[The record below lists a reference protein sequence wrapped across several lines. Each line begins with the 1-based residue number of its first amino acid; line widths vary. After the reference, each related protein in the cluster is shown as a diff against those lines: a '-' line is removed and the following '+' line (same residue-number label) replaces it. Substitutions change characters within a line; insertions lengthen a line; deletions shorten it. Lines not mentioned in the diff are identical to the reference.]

1 LRQWFNGAIQEPKK
15 EEGLVDSTIVR
26 TAPVSEAPIDAPG
39 YRVIE
44 GLGYTSSHAT
54 WRARRDRDGIPVV
67 LKLPR
72 APQPTPLEVA
82 RLHHEVEISQTLPAH
97 AVVRALGVE
106 RWDDTRHAL
115 VLEDVGGES
124 LASKITSH
132 MPLRSVL
139 RLGCALAEALAAV
152 HAAGVIHK
160 DIKPAN
166 VIVVDGQQVRL
177 TDFGF
182 AVRIAR
188 ESARELAPKELEGTL
203 AYMAP
208 EQTGRMNRPIDRRSD
223 LYALGTTLYELATG
237 LLPFRSQDPLE
248 LVHQHI
254 ALLPASPREHRPEL
268 PRVIADLILKLMA
281 KDAEARYQSA
291 VGVLAD
297 LRRCLETLD
306 GDTVPPFEIGQHDAN
321 DEFRIP
327 QSLIGRA
334 GEVAE
339 LDDALS
345 RSCAGAVQLVVVEG
359 PSGIGKSVLVGEIA
373 RLASAARALHVH
385 GKFEQFRRDLP
396 YSAIIQAFGQVA
408 RRLLTE
414 PDERLMAWREK
425 LGAALAPNGQVLL
438 DLVPDMAPV
447 LGPQPPVLALG
458 LSEARTRF
466 TLVLRGFV
474 RALASAEHPLVLFI
488 DDLQWADGA
497 SLALLQTL
505 LTDPEMTHLLVVVA
519 MRDADVGPSHPFR
532 LFLEDLAQAPGAPP
546 VRLVLGPLDRPAV
559 ARLLAEATR
568 ARVEAVAPLAELVT
582 AKTGGNPFFVGEFLR
597 ELNRDG
603 LLRFEA
609 QQREFQWE
617 LEAVRQRHTT
627 DNVVDLVIERVAK
640 LPAATREALEFA
652 AVVGHSFN
660 LSTLAQVAG
669 RSTQQVR
676 ADLAA
681 ALEND
686 VLVPVGDDYKY
697 TALAGDSQRA
707 GQILYAFLHDRVQ
720 QAVYG
725 AIPID
730 RRPGAHHRVG
740 RLLLALPPAQVTERL
755 FDIAAHFEVAGRE
768 VRDMDERAAIAS
780 LFLRA
785 SQKANGSMAWDAARR
800 FAEAGRGLL
809 GPDGWEA
816 GDTMHA
822 LSFEALKATFLLADR
837 AGLEAIHDEI
847 VQHAR
852 SELERA
858 GATAVKIQLLVS
870 AMAYGEALDVA
881 VPLLAT
887 LGVRLPRKGRQPQV
901 VAGLL
906 RTKWDLRG
914 RPVAGLAE
922 LPAVS
927 DPAMQMA
934 MRVLVTAGSAAY
946 FSEPQLFPQ
955 MVFELVRHSIR
966 DGTTP
971 QSAFGYV
978 CYGLA
983 MCAVLGDYDGGL
995 EFGRLA
1001 LTVMD
1006 RTGARDFEA
1015 KVRFLGGLFILPWSH
1030 PLEDTLEPFRLGA
1043 AAGLETG
1050 DLEYYSYCFYGLD
1063 SHALFAGH
1071 ELGALSSAS
1080 AAHHEAI
1087 LRHNQQKV
1095 GVVMLLVRDTIAWL
1109 RDDPP
1114 VVVGDIDEGRVLQL
1128 ATERGD
1134 ATSVAYAHAW
1144 RCCRAYLGGA
1154 HDDALKAAAA
1164 CRANVAG
1171 IDGQL
1176 FVPFFQFYE
1185 SLALLAAAR
1194 AGRPRPRGAR
1204 TVAVNQ
1210 RRMAGWA
1217 RRVPSTFLARW
1228 ELVEAERARGA
1239 GRVADALGGYERAI
1253 AAAVRAEN
1261 LHDEAMAHQ
1270 LAAGCAADFK
1280 MPTIA
1285 RGHLL
1290 QARRAWDRW
1299 GARRLV
1305 RTLDEQGRDSLPLTP
1320 GPSSTSRATNSR
1332 PASASKSS
1340 SGSGT
1345 GEALDAR
1352 AMTRAAQAVSEKLR
1366 LPEVVR
1372 ELCSL
1377 LLANAGARQAVL
1389 IARDEQDWHVLANAH
1404 VDRPQADV
1412 LGGGGA
1418 LARAE
1423 VFQAAVHLV
1432 LRTRRALLIDDA
1444 LQDATFRLDPY
1455 VARARPRSV
1464 LCSPMLRHGELVG
1477 AILLE
1482 NELVAGAFT
1491 PDRVEFLQVIAGQAA
1506 ISIENAG
1513 LVQDL
1518 EQSLDAQVALTN
1530 AHARFV
1536 PHQFLASLGRRNIQ
1550 DVRLGDHAS
1559 KSLSVL
1565 FSDIRGFTPLIG
1577 SLTPRASI
1585 DFINAYIGRMEPA
1598 ILANG
1603 GFVDSYIGDAI
1614 MALFD
1619 GPPDDAV
1626 AAGVSM
1632 LRALREFNTERSAT
1646 GQVPL
1651 SIGVGINTG
1660 ALMLGTIGGPNR
1672 IKCGV
1677 IGDPVNLAAR
1687 IEGLTKQ
1694 LGVPLLIGD
1703 ETVGGLTRPGAFLL
1717 RPVGR
1722 VVLVGRSEPV
1732 VVHEVFD
1739 ADPPQLRDAKA
1750 ASLDRYTR
1758 ACAAFYARDWREARA
1773 GFGTVLAAC
1782 PQDSAALGYLRRC
1795 DALQADPPGA
1805 DWTGVLQMDRK

>member
-1 LRQWFNGAIQEPKK
+1 M
-15 EEGLVDSTIVR
+15 DSTIVR
-26 TAPVSEAPIDAPG
+26 TAPVSDAPLDTPG
-39 YRVIE
+39 YRVYE
-44 GLGYTSSHAT
+44 ALGRTSTHAT
-54 WRARRDRDGIPVV
+54 WRARRGHDSRPVV
-67 LKLPR
+67 LKLPL
-72 APQPTPLEVA
+72 APQPTPLDIA
-82 RLHHEVEISQTLPAH
+82 RLHHEVEISQALPAD

-106 RWDDTRHAL
+106 CWDDERHAL
-115 VLEDVGGES
+115 VLEDIGGES
-124 LASKITSH
+124 MASKIAPQ

-139 RLGCALAEALAAV
+139 RLGCGLAEALAAV

-166 VIVVDGQQVRL
+166 VIVVDGQKVRL

-188 ESARELAPKELEGTL
+188 ESARELAPRELEGTL

-237 LLPFRSQDPLE
+237 LLPFRSQDPLD

-254 ALLPASPREHRPEL
+254 ARIPPSPREHRPEL
-268 PRVIADLILKLMA
+268 PRVLADLILKLMA

-291 VGVLAD
+291 AGVLAD
-297 LRRCLETLD
+297 LRRCLDALD
-306 GDTVPPFEIGQHDAN
+306 GDTVPPFAIGQHDAY

-334 GEVAE
+334 REVGE
-339 LDDALS
+339 LNDALS

-373 RLASAARALHVH
+373 RLASAARALQVG
-385 GKFEQFRRDLP
+385 GKFDQFRRDLP

-414 PDERLMAWREK
+414 PDERLAAWRVK
-425 LGAALAPNGQVLL
+425 LVGALAPNGQVLL
-438 DLVPDMAPV
+438 DLVPELAPV

-505 LTDPEMTHLLVVVA
+505 LTDPETAHLLVVVA
-519 MRDADVGPSHPFR
+519 MRDSEVGSTHPFR
-532 LFLEDLAQAPGAPP
+532 LFLQDLAQGPGTPP
-546 VRLVLGPLDRPAV
+546 VHVVLGPLDRPAV

-568 ARVEAVAPLAELVT
+568 ARADAVAPLAELVT

-597 ELNRDG
+597 EISRDG
-603 LLRFEA
+603 LLQFDA
-609 QQREFQWE
+609 QRREFLWD

-627 DNVVDLVIERVAK
+627 DNVVDLVIKRISR
-640 LPAATREALEFA
+640 LPAPTREVLEFA

-660 LSTLAQVAG
+660 LATLAQVAG
-669 RSTQQVR
+669 RGTQQTR

-686 VLVPVGDDYKY
+686 ILVPVGDDYKY
-697 TALAGDSQRA
+697 TALADDSQRA
-707 GQILYAFLHDRVQ
+707 GQIGYAFLHDRVQ

-725 AIPID
+725 MLPID

-740 RLLLALPPAQVTERL
+740 RLLLASTPGQVAERL
-755 FDIAAHFEVAGRE
+755 FDIAAHFEAAGEE
-768 VRDMDERAAIAS
+768 VRDAQERTGIAA
-780 LFLRA
+780 LFLQA
-785 SQKANGSMAWDAARR
+785 AQKANGSMAWDAGRR
-800 FAEAGRGLL
+800 FAEAGRALL
-809 GPDGWEA
+809 GPQGWQA
-816 GDTMHA
+816 GDTMQA
-822 LSFEALKATFLLADR
+822 LSFEALKAAFLLSDR
-837 AGLEAIHDEI
+837 AGLEAVHDEI
-847 VQHAR
+847 VRHAR
-852 SELERA
+852 SDLERA
-858 GATAVKIQLLVS
+858 NATAVKIQLLVS
-870 AMAYGEALDVA
+870 AMAYSEALDVA
-881 VPLLAT
+881 VPLLGT
-887 LGVRLPRKGRQPQV
+887 LGVRLPRKGRQAQV
-901 VAGLL
+901 VAGLV
-906 RTKWDLRG
+906 RTKWALRG

-922 LPAVS
+922 LPAVR
-927 DPAMQMA
+927 DPTTQMA

-955 MVFELVRHSIR
+955 MVFELVRRSIR

-971 QSAFGYV
+971 QSSFGYV

-995 EFGRLA
+995 AFGRLA

-1030 PLEDTLEPFRLGA
+1030 PLQDTLEPFRLGA

-1063 SHALFAGH
+1063 SHALFAGQ
-1071 ELGALSSAS
+1071 ELAALSLAC

-1087 LRHNQQKV
+1087 LLHNQQKV
-1095 GVVMLLVRDTIAWL
+1095 GVVMLLVRDTVAWL

-1114 VVVGDIDEGRVLQL
+1114 VMVGDIDEDQVLQL

-1134 ATSVAYAHAW
+1134 ATSIAYAHAW
-1144 RCCRAYLGGA
+1144 RCCRAYLGDA
-1154 HDDALKAAAA
+1154 HDDALRAAAA

-1185 SLALLAAAR
+1185 SLALLAVAR
-1194 AGRPRPRGAR
+1194 SGNARPGGAR
-1204 TVAVNQ
+1204 TIAANQ
-1210 RRMAGWA
+1210 RRMAAWA
-1217 RRVPSTFLARW
+1217 KRVPSTFLARW

-1239 GRVADALGGYERAI
+1239 GTLAKALAGYERAV
-1253 AAAVRAEN
+1253 AAATSAGN
-1261 LHDEAMAHQ
+1261 PQDQAMAHQ
-1270 LAAGCAADFK
+1270 LAAGCAADAG
-1280 MPTIA
+1280 MATAA
-1285 RGHLL
+1285 RGHRL

-1305 RTLDEQGRDSLPLTP
+1305 RQLDEQGRESLPPMTA
-1320 GPSSTSRATNSR
+1320 GPDSTSSATTTGSHSSSHSSTG
-1332 PASASKSS
+1332 

-1352 AMTRAAQAVSEKLR
+1352 AITRAAQAVSEKLR

-1377 LLANAGARQAVL
+1377 LLANAGARQVVL
-1389 IARDEQDWHVLANAH
+1389 IARDEQDWRVLAMAH
-1404 VDRPQADV
+1404 VDRPEADALV
-1412 LGGGGA
+1412 GGA
-1418 LARAE
+1418 LGQAE
-1423 VFQAAVHLV
+1423 VFQAAVQLV
-1432 LRTRRALLIDDA
+1432 LRTQRPLLLDDA
-1444 LQDATFRLDPY
+1444 LQDATFHLDRY

-1491 PDRVEFLQVIAGQAA
+1491 PDRVEFLQVIASQAA

-1513 LVQDL
+1513 LVQEL
-1518 EQSLDAQVALTN
+1518 ERSLDAQVELTN

-1598 ILANG
+1598 ILGNG

-1626 AAGVSM
+1626 AAGIGM
-1632 LRALREFNTERSAT
+1632 LGALREFNTERSAA

-1694 LGVPLLIGD
+1694 LAVPLLVGD

-1722 VVLVGRSEPV
+1722 VVLVGRSEAV

-1739 ADPPQLRDAKA
+1739 ADPPALRDAKA
-1750 ASLDRYTR
+1750 ASLERYR
-1758 ACAAFYARDWREARA
+1758 QACAAFYSREWSEARA
-1773 GFGTVLAAC
+1773 GFEAVLKAC
-1782 PQDSAALGYLRRC
+1782 PDDSAARAYLQRC
-1795 DALQADPPGA
+1795 DVLLADPPGA